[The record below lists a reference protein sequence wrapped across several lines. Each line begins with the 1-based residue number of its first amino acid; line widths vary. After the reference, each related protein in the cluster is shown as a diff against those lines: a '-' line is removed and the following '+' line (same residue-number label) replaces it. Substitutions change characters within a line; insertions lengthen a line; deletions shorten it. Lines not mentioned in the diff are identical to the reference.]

1 MRSFVVRHPVASY
14 LISAYAIFWA
24 CWMPV
29 LLLGAP
35 PRLLS
40 ALGAI
45 AGLALPAFLVT
56 AATDGRAGVRDL
68 LRRTVRWRVGV
79 GWYLLAMLAIPL
91 GALLLAPLV
100 LGHAPLQG
108 LLRSWPQLFTGFVPQ
123 LLLALVTVQIFEE
136 LGWAGFVQHR
146 LQARHGALKA
156 SVLVGLAFA
165 FLHLPTY
172 LAAPVTVESSI
183 RSLSV
188 LVIVV
193 PFAICFRILLTFAYN
208 RTTFSVLAAA
218 ITHASFNEAS
228 EIISPSV
235 PGPLGQVLAFAS
247 VALLALVASVVTRGT
262 LAYTR
267 SAATPAGD
275 PELRRDRR

>member
-100 LGHAPLQG
+100 LDQAPLQG
-108 LLRSWPQLFTGFVPQ
+108 LLRSWPQIVPRQSPTQDPPRPEPVHDHRAGLSGSAFEPTRCPAKIDAERARHSEPDAHQWPFPAAPAFLVRGSQLADGTDEGRYDDACYEPVTDALEPADYGLEVLALKVYDDPLGIEQVEQPAQFVRQVNRQGGGILTGGQQ
-123 LLLALVTVQIFEE
+123 LLDQ
-136 LGWAGFVQHR
+136 
-146 LQARHGALKA
+146 
-156 SVLVGLAFA
+156 
-165 FLHLPTY
+165 
-172 LAAPVTVESSI
+172 
-183 RSLSV
+183 SL
-188 LVIVV
+188 
-193 PFAICFRILLTFAYN
+193 R
-208 RTTFSVLAAA
+208 
-218 ITHASFNEAS
+218 
-228 EIISPSV
+228 
-235 PGPLGQVLAFAS
+235 
-247 VALLALVASVVTRGT
+247 
-262 LAYTR
+262 
-267 SAATPAGD
+267 
-275 PELRRDRR
+275 